1 MKTKTWIVLL
11 IVVAAVAAVA
21 WSMAG
26 GGSGVPV
33 RTAAA
38 ERGPIDEFLVERA
51 KTRLPRTWL
60 VTMPVTGRI
69 EPIELKEGDPVK
81 REQLVARM
89 VLSDLDLDVDE
100 ATAAAER
107 LEEAIRENAEDN
119 VERTALKQALEFVRS
134 MQDTVKAA
142 YERVRSGQARY
153 DYSEKNYGRIATLAR
168 SKAKTED
175 DLDQAELLKVQS
187 DADFRQDQLVYSAM
201 KAMQAATD
209 LMPTMIE
216 QYIGNKSLSGAVL
229 KKQLAEALAGQRRV
243 VENRRRGEMRS
254 PIDGVVLSRFVI
266 DEQHLAA
273 GTSLL
278 ELGNLDELEI
288 EAEVLTLEA
297 VDVKVGDRVEI
308 FGPAVGKTPARGT
321 VSRIYPAGFTKIS
334 SLGVEQQRVRVIVQI
349 NPADRQRLR
358 DERHLE
364 VGYRVYVKIITA
376 SKPDALVIPRAS
388 LFRGDDNQWR
398 VFVVRA
404 GRAEL
409 QTVEL
414 GLMNDQSAE
423 VVEGLAPGDRVVLA
437 PESTLA
443 DGARVVDDAGK

>member
-1 MKTKTWIVLL
+1 
-11 IVVAAVAAVA
+11 
-21 WSMAG
+21 
-26 GGSGVPV
+26 
-33 RTAAA
+33 
-38 ERGPIDEFLVERA
+38 
-51 KTRLPRTWL
+51 
-60 VTMPVTGRI
+60 
-69 EPIELKEGDPVK
+69 
-81 REQLVARM
+81 
-89 VLSDLDLDVDE
+89 
-100 ATAAAER
+100 
-107 LEEAIRENAEDN
+107 
-119 VERTALKQALEFVRS
+119 
-134 MQDTVKAA
+134 
-142 YERVRSGQARY
+142 
-153 DYSEKNYGRIATLAR
+153 
-168 SKAKTED
+168 
-175 DLDQAELLKVQS
+175 LDQAELLKVQS
-187 DADFRQDQLVYSAM
+187 DADFRQDQLVYSSM

-229 KKQLAEALAGQRRV
+229 QKQLAEALAGQRRV

-254 PIDGVVLSRFVI
+254 PIDGVVLSRFVV

-321 VSRIYPAGFTKIS
+321 VTRIYPAGFTKIS
-334 SLGVEQQRVRVIVQI
+334 SLGVEQQRVKVIVRI
-349 NPADRQRLR
+349 DPADPQRLL

-364 VGYRVYVKIITA
+364 VGYRVYVKIITD
-376 SKPDALVIPRAS
+376 SKPDALVIPRAA
-388 LFRGDDNQWR
+388 LFRGDDDRWQ
-398 VFVVRA
+398 VFVVRV

-414 GLMNDQSAE
+414 GLMNDQWAE
-423 VVEGLAPGDRVVLA
+423 VVEGLAVGDRVVLA

-443 DGARVVDDAGK
+443 EGTRVVDGAGK